1 MSFFRLDPNYGK
13 SSNKTNKMFPLSQDQ
28 QDSEGMQHNLLKQV
42 ECMKC
47 KRSFEIPRGL
57 QQHLRDCKETQT
69 VIAKT
74 IEKAFPGKTYRML
87 IVTYFLKKSLVH
99 TIQSF
104 TREITLF
111 IALEISW
118 ETFIEEMIRLVN
130 CWTCKTEQ
138 YSIAMK
144 ALMILPILLLQKI
157 KFKLKT

>member
-1 MSFFRLDPNYGK
+1 
-13 SSNKTNKMFPLSQDQ
+13 
-28 QDSEGMQHNLLKQV
+28 
-42 ECMKC
+42 
-47 KRSFEIPRGL
+47 
-57 QQHLRDCKETQT
+57 
-69 VIAKT
+69 
-74 IEKAFPGKTYRML
+74 ML